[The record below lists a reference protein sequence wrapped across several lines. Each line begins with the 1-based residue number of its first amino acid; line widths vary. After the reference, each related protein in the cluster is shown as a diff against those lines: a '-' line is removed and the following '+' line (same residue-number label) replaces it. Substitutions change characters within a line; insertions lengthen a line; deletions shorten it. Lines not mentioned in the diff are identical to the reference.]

1 MSMQLNTKPRLIT
14 SLFLLL
20 SMVLTFS
27 SSLEAQRTQKPPLH
41 GKHWMAITGKPLAAT
56 AGSMI
61 FQKGGNAVDAACAMI
76 AATSTMWDTLSW
88 GGETQ
93 ALIYNPHTGKVIG
106 INALGVAP
114 SGATAEFYKSKG
126 LKYPPEYG
134 PLAAVTPGTPGGIL
148 VMLAEYGKLSLKDVL
163 APSIQLADGYPIE
176 AQLANTIERE
186 KKRLKQWRYSRE
198 VLLPHLGEKRE
209 APEAGEIFRQPD
221 LAATLRK
228 LVEAEQQAIAAGKTR
243 KDAIYAAY
251 DRFYKGDIASELARG
266 VREEGGLITAADLA
280 NWKVRI
286 EEPVNTNYHGIEV
299 YKLTQW
305 TQGPA
310 LLQTLNIL
318 ENSNLKAMGYNSARY
333 IHALYQA
340 MSLAFADRDFYYG
353 DQYYPPEE
361 PIRGLLSKE
370 YARQRAGRI
379 NWERNDPSVGP
390 GDPYPFQGQ
399 TNPYRALL
407 EKWTR
412 PQSGPTTSTPGSTQD
427 TIQPISQGPK
437 PGSTDEDF
445 KRSFYAGTTSVEA
458 ADEEGWVVSVTPSG
472 GWIPA
477 VIAGR
482 TGVGLSQRAQSF
494 VTDPAENP
502 FNVIEPGKHPRVT
515 LTPTLALKDGKPYL
529 AFAVQGGDSQDQ
541 NLLQFFLNVVE
552 FGMTVQEAVEAPNIN
567 SFQMHSSFGDHET
580 RPGRILLADSMPPW
594 VRAELRR
601 MGYELTFEE
610 RTSGPINAIM
620 FDSKHGTMWGG
631 SSNHGEDY
639 GIAW

>member
-1 MSMQLNTKPRLIT
+1 MHAIRKT
-14 SLFLLL
+14 SLVTSILLL
-20 SMVLTFS
+20 FTIVLTLP
-27 SSLEAQRTQKPPLH
+27 SSLEAQRTQKPALH

-93 ALIYNPHTGKVIG
+93 ALIYNPRTGKVIG

-126 LKYPPEYG
+126 MKYPPEYG

-163 APSIQLADGYPIE
+163 APSIQLADGYAIE

-186 KKRLKQWRYSRE
+186 KKRLKEWRYSRE

-228 LVEAEQQAIAAGKTR
+228 LVDAEQQSLAAGKNR

-266 VREEGGLITAADLA
+266 VKEEGGLITAADLA

-286 EEPVNTNYHGIEV
+286 EEPVKTNYRGIEV
-299 YKLTQW
+299 FKLTHW

-318 ENSNLKAMGYNSARY
+318 ENSNLKEMGYNSSRY

-340 MSLAFADRDFYYG
+340 MNLAFADRDFYYG
-353 DQYYPPEE
+353 DQYFPPEE

-370 YARQRAGRI
+370 YARQRAGQI
-379 NWERNDPSVGP
+379 NWERNDPNARP

-407 EKWTR
+407 EKWTK
-412 PQSGPTTSTPGSTQD
+412 PQANITTSAPEPTRDTVRSISKLSTPGAAAN
-427 TIQPISQGPK
+427 
-437 PGSTDEDF
+437 DF

-494 VTDPAENP
+494 VTDPSENP
-502 FNVIEPGKHPRVT
+502 FNVVEPGKHPRVT

-567 SFQMHSSFGDHET
+567 SFQMRSSFGDHET

-594 VRAELRR
+594 VRLELRR

-620 FDSKHGTMWGG
+620 FDLKHGTMWGG